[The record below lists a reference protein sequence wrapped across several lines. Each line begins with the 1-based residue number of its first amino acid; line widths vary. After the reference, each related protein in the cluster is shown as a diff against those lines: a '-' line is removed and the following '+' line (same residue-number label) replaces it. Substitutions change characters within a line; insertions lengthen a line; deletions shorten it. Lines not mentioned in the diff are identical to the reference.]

1 MHERCTN
8 EVLEREC
15 LGENNVSRKGG
26 EKNAKSK
33 RAKGRDLE
41 FCQEQENF
49 FKVKA
54 KTMYLPIS
62 IKVKINEDV
71 NRKRVQLINTLIH

>member
-1 MHERCTN
+1 MRDAQMRFWKGNAWERT
-8 EVLEREC
+8 
-15 LGENNVSRKGG
+15 RKGG
-26 EKNAKSK
+26 EKNDKSK

-62 IKVKINEDV
+62 MKVKINEDV
-71 NRKRVQLINTLIH
+71 NRKSTAD

>member
-1 MHERCTN
+1 MRFWKGNAWKRTM
-8 EVLEREC
+8 LAGRE
-15 LGENNVSRKGG
+15 GRRMIRAKG
-26 EKNAKSK
+26 K

-62 IKVKINEDV
+62 MKVKINEDV